1 MEDLK
6 ITVSIHKDLQQL
18 LGQLAISSD
27 NGETQCLSMGKGLL
41 AYGKLNTGKETRQMV
56 EGITA
61 EDVRDMAVRIFDKE
75 KISKLIY
82 I

>member
-1 MEDLK
+1 
-6 ITVSIHKDLQQL
+6 
-18 LGQLAISSD
+18 
-27 NGETQCLSMGKGLL
+27 MGKGLL
-41 AYGKLNTGKETRQMV
+41 AYGKISSGKENRSLV

-61 EDVRDMAVRIFDKE
+61 EEVRDMAVRIFDKE